1 METETIISLVVGLVG
16 ALGLKEG
23 WNIWKK
29 KIDNSTQIKS
39 EIREDNKQRIKELED
54 QVNELRERI
63 EELLIKKADM
73 KANVAR
79 LEERILLTAKNRVKN
94 KTLMSND
101 GSLIFKPLSIET
113 FKTKYYDSVLLEKHV
128 MV

>member
-39 EIREDNKQRIKELED
+39 EIRKDNKQRIRELEN

-63 EELLIKKADM
+63 ENLLLENADIKV
-73 KANVAR
+73 NVAR
-79 LEERILLTAKNRVKN
+79 LEERILLTAKNRIKN
-94 KTLMSND
+94 KNID
-101 GSLIFKPLSIET
+101 E
-113 FKTKYYDSVLLEKHV
+113 
-128 MV
+128 

>member
-1 METETIISLVVGLVG
+1 MQTETIISLVVGLVG

-39 EIREDNKQRIKELED
+39 EIRKDNKQRIKELES

-63 EELLIKKADM
+63 EKLLIENADM
-73 KANVAR
+73 KAHVAR
-79 LEERILLTAKNRVKN
+79 LEERILLTAKNRVK
-94 KTLMSND
+94 SRGED
-101 GSLIFKPLSIET
+101 E
-113 FKTKYYDSVLLEKHV
+113 
-128 MV
+128 

>member
-1 METETIISLVVGLVG
+1 MEAQTIISLVVGLAG

-39 EIREDNKQRIKELED
+39 EIREDNRQRIKELED

-63 EELLIKKADM
+63 ETLLIQNADM
-73 KANVAR
+73 KAHVAR
-79 LEERILLTAKNRVKN
+79 LEERILLTAKNRIK
-94 KTLMSND
+94 SRSED
-101 GSLIFKPLSIET
+101 E
-113 FKTKYYDSVLLEKHV
+113 
-128 MV
+128 

>member
-94 KTLMSND
+94 KNTN
-101 GSLIFKPLSIET
+101 E
-113 FKTKYYDSVLLEKHV
+113 
-128 MV
+128 

>member
-1 METETIISLVVGLVG
+1 MSKVSISSPRVLTKPKRPGVHCKKKSSKIKTSNISLVVGLVG

-39 EIREDNKQRIKELED
+39 EIRKDNRQRIRELED

-63 EELLIKKADM
+63 EKLLIENADL

-94 KTLMSND
+94 KDIN
-101 GSLIFKPLSIET
+101 E
-113 FKTKYYDSVLLEKHV
+113 
-128 MV
+128 